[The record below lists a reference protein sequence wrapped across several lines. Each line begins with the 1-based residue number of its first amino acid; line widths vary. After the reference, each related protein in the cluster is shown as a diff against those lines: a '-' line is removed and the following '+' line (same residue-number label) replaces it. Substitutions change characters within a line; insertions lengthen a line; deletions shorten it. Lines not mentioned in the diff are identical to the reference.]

1 MENIAQEDYFSYLI
15 YLSPILKIIFF
26 AALAFFAHKITQRIC
41 QKFESRDDLL
51 AQSFLLL
58 RLPVVIV
65 IDAVLAITLFGALVG
80 DLSLIIPFSS
90 RSVLK
95 IITLLSFSWY
105 AYNFI
110 QLFEKDLLKRNENHV
125 DATAVQTATKILR
138 LCVLIVLA
146 LTIMPALGFELT
158 GVLTLGAASSLILG
172 LASKELLAN
181 FFGGLMIFID
191 KPFGIGD
198 WIKCPEKK
206 IEGTV
211 VDIGWRLTCIR
222 TFERRPLFV
231 PNSFFTQATVENP
244 SRMTNRRI
252 KHFLH
257 LPYKNS
263 DKIPEIIEEIR
274 EHLRSNKKIDST
286 LPCFVHITKLTAVA
300 CECMIYCFT
309 NQKDWEEFL
318 DIQQQVMLAI
328 LQILKE
334 NKTSIGFDE
343 TEVILQYQQ

>member
-1 MENIAQEDYFSYLI
+1 METTSLSYFEYLAYFAPLI
-15 YLSPILKIIFF
+15 KVIFF
-26 AALAFFAHKITQRIC
+26 AALGFFAHKITRTISN
-41 QKFESRDDLL
+41 KFESGDDLL
-51 AQSFLLL
+51 AKSFTLLRIPVLIVIDSFLL
-58 RLPVVIV
+58 
-65 IDAVLAITLFGALVG
+65 ITLFGSLVG

-95 IITLLSFSWY
+95 IITLISFSWY

-110 QLFEKDLLKRNENHV
+110 QLFEKDLLKRNEDKV
-125 DATAVQTATKILR
+125 DATAVQTATKVLR

-146 LTIMPALGFELT
+146 LTIMPALGFETT
-158 GVLTLGAASSLILG
+158 GVLTFGAAGSVVIG
-172 LASKELLAN
+172 LASKDLLAN
-181 FFGGLMIFID
+181 FFGGFMIFID

-198 WIKCPEKK
+198 WIKCPEKN

-252 KHFLH
+252 KHYLH
-257 LPYKNS
+257 LPYKNAE
-263 DKIPEIIEEIR
+263 KIPDIIDEMR
-274 EHLRSNKKIDST
+274 AHLRANENIDST

-300 CECMIYCFT
+300 CECMVYCFT
-309 NQKDWEEFL
+309 NQKEWEKFL
-318 DIQQQVMLAI
+318 DIQQQVMLE
-328 LQILKE
+328 ILKILKD
-334 NKTSIGFDE
+334 NQLSIGFNE
-343 TEVILQYQQ
+343 AEVILQYQQ